1 MEFKGIK
8 EEDKEYIINTYNR
21 FDVAIKEG
29 KGSTLYDFDGK
40 KYIDFSSGIG
50 VNALGVNDTEWVDA
64 VINQVHQIQHISN
77 LYYTK
82 PQADLAKALCQ
93 KTGMKKVFFC
103 NSGAEANEGVIKTA
117 RKYSFDKYGEGRS
130 DIITLEGSFHGRTIA
145 TLTATGQ
152 DKFHQYFGPF
162 GDGFKY
168 AKINDLDN
176 LISMIDEHTCAIMIE
191 TVQGEGGV
199 NNLDPAFI
207 IGIDKLCHE
216 RDLLFIVD
224 EVQTGNGRTGY
235 FYSYMEYGVTPDLVS
250 TAKGLSGGL
259 PFGAVLFGEKC
270 EKTLGYG
277 EHGTTFGGNPI
288 CAAAALSVVNRIDDK
303 LLNHV
308 KESRKMVEDILGKS
322 SAVNKITGK
331 GLMIGVD
338 FTSPSGLNASE
349 IAKECIK
356 EGLIVLTAKNRIR
369 LLPSLNI
376 SDAELKEGLNIL
388 KGVLER

>member
-1 MEFKGIK
+1 
-8 EEDKEYIINTYNR
+8 
-21 FDVAIKEG
+21 
-29 KGSTLYDFDGK
+29 
-40 KYIDFSSGIG
+40 
-50 VNALGVNDTEWVDA
+50 
-64 VINQVHQIQHISN
+64 
-77 LYYTK
+77 
-82 PQADLAKALCQ
+82 
-93 KTGMKKVFFC
+93 
-103 NSGAEANEGVIKTA
+103 
-117 RKYSFDKYGEGRS
+117 
-130 DIITLEGSFHGRTIA
+130 
-145 TLTATGQ
+145 
-152 DKFHQYFGPF
+152 
-162 GDGFKY
+162 
-168 AKINDLDN
+168 
-176 LISMIDEHTCAIMIE
+176 
-191 TVQGEGGV
+191 
-199 NNLDPAFI
+199 
-207 IGIDKLCHE
+207 
-216 RDLLFIVD
+216 
-224 EVQTGNGRTGY
+224 
-235 FYSYMEYGVTPDLVS
+235 MEYGVTPDLVS